1 VETLLPLVS
10 SAWFVAAS
18 AAVLV
23 AGGMLAA
30 HHFQRCPHCRRMVPR
45 ARRGWLRCRTC
56 GRQYH
61 RSVHLKR

>member
-1 VETLLPLVS
+1 MDALLPLLSSGWFQAVS
-10 SAWFVAAS
+10 
-18 AAVLV
+18 AVVLG
-23 AGGMLAA
+23 AGMMFLSRY
-30 HHFQRCPHCRRMVPR
+30 FQRCPHCRRLVTR

>member
-1 VETLLPLVS
+1 VEALLALVS
-10 SAWFVAAS
+10 SGWFQAAT
-18 AAVLV
+18 AGVLGV
-23 AGGMLAA
+23 GMVFVTR
-30 HHFQRCPHCRRMVPR
+30 HFQRCPHCRRMVPR

>member
-1 VETLLPLVS
+1 VDALLSLLS
-10 SAWFVAAS
+10 SGWFQV
-18 AAVLV
+18 
-23 AGGMLAA
+23 LAA
-30 HHFQRCPHCRRMVPR
+30 AGLGGGLMVLTRYMQRCPHCRRVVPR